1 MSNRIFQSVVL
12 QMKDCTDRAIGVID
26 SEGTVIAC
34 NVLTSI
40 GERWPDAASALDH
53 SEQAVC
59 AEGKTFQKLSA
70 LGAQFDYAAFA
81 VGEDAMAMTLCSM
94 AAVALTGSVSTP
106 AKAKDSPNKSPASR
120 RPIRVRLP

>member
-40 GERWPDAASALDH
+40 GERWPGAVSALDR

-59 AEGKTFQKLSA
+59 AEGKTFQKLNA

-81 VGEDAMAMTLCSM
+81 V
-94 AAVALTGSVSTP
+94 VRSVKPWLS
-106 AKAKDSPNKSPASR
+106 
-120 RPIRVRLP
+120 